1 MTEFIQQ
8 LRKRGVF
15 RVAGLYV
22 AVIWLLL
29 QIADVVFPAFE
40 IPDSAVRYILLI
52 GVGGFPIALIFA
64 WFFEIT
70 DQGIQREDELKETG
84 ARRLQ
89 TRRYVY
95 GATVVALLLA
105 LLISV
110 FFNVQ
115 QVIDE
120 PGVTP
125 ENVSI
130 LIADM
135 VNQTGNPVF
144 NGALEQSLA
153 IGLEGASFITSFQR
167 QQAVGIADKI
177 SEGDGLDE
185 DRARLVAMR
194 EGVKLVLS
202 GAISAED
209 DGFLLR
215 VKTKNPKE
223 GSIVA
228 SAEANADT
236 QLEVLQAVGELATQI
251 REALGDVILETKE
264 LNANE
269 TFSTA
274 SLQAVNYYSQ
284 AQSLSQLGWDKEAVV
299 FYKQATEEDPNF
311 GRAYSGWALSEHN
324 LGNIE
329 ASQSLWD
336 KTLTLLGSMT
346 ERERYRTLG
355 LYYTLASRNY
365 DKAIENYELLV
376 GKFPADAIG
385 RNNLAV
391 TYFFNMQFDKALEQ
405 GRSVLEIYPSNPL
418 FRSNYALYAMYAGDF
433 TTARIQAEKLLQ
445 QDNDYYKAYL
455 PLAMSKL
462 AAGDTDAAIRAYS
475 TMVSID
481 SRAQS
486 LSSIGLADVA
496 LYQGNYEQAIEAL
509 VKGIDADVES
519 GNKRGQ
525 ADKFI
530 ALAQAQLAREKPEE
544 ARQAIDRALELSQAL
559 AHIVPAA
566 QLYVNMGEFEKATA
580 LQLQLQEKLQPEF
593 RAAAGLIEA
602 NILLAKGETITAI
615 DTLLASRK
623 KLDSWLIH
631 MALGQAYYAAGHY
644 VEALSEFELCKS
656 RIGEATAI
664 FLDDIP
670 SFRYAAP
677 LSEWMDRTRDQ
688 LGMKVQ

>member
-8 LRKRGVF
+8 LRKRGVL
-15 RVAGLYV
+15 RVAGLYI

-95 GATVVALLLA
+95 GATVAALIMA

-167 QQAVGIADKI
+167 QQAVRIADKI

-185 DRARLVAMR
+185 VRARLVAMR

-496 LYQGNYEQAIEAL
+496 LYQ
-509 VKGIDADVES
+509 
-519 GNKRGQ
+519 
-525 ADKFI
+525 
-530 ALAQAQLAREKPEE
+530 AQAQLAREKPEE